1 MEKGASGVNNDNRV
15 TNKHNETRSRL
26 IAKLL
31 PYVRKNGFLSIR
43 MDEIAKIMD
52 VSRAT
57 LYKYFST
64 KEEIIGYL
72 VDFCV
77 EYLNELIVDS
87 PDIDQR
93 FGTRFQQ
100 IFEQSVLLID
110 TDVFLKELENSYP
123 ELYERLRESMKQR
136 EQQVLAFYED
146 GMRRGIF
153 NEINAKLLIKQDE
166 LLRSIFEV
174 KYLMEN
180 QLTVHQVLYDY
191 YKLKK
196 IQLFKP
202 EKLQA
207 VDDSMMISKIEY
219 FAQKITKN
227 LY

>member
-1 MEKGASGVNNDNRV
+1 M
-15 TNKHNETRSRL
+15 NKQNETRSRL

-72 VDFCV
+72 VDYCV

-87 PDIDQR
+87 LDTDHR

-123 ELYERLRESMKQR
+123 KLYERLSESMKQR
-136 EQQVLAFYED
+136 ERQVLAFYED

-202 EKLQA
+202 EKLQT
-207 VDDSMMISKIEY
+207 VDDSMMVSKIEY

>member
-1 MEKGASGVNNDNRV
+1 
-15 TNKHNETRSRL
+15 
-26 IAKLL
+26 
-31 PYVRKNGFLSIR
+31 

-52 VSRAT
+52 ISRAT

-64 KEEIIGYL
+64 KEEVIRYL

-136 EQQVLAFYED
+136 EKQVLAFYED